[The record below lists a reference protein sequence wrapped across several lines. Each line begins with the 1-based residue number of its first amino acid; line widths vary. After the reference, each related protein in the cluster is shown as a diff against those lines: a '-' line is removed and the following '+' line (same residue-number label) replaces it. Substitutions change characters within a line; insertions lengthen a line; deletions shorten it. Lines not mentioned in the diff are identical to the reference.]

1 MSEDTKSAPKKPAAE
16 AAVKM
21 ARVRV
26 LKNRLT
32 IRNFKHAEGSITTI
46 PVDEFELRRKAG
58 EVELLNLV

>member
-1 MSEDTKSAPKKPAAE
+1 MSEDKAPVDNKKPAPAK
-16 AAVKM
+16 KM

-26 LKNRLT
+26 LKNRLS

-46 PVDEFELRRKAG
+46 PVEEFELRQKAG